1 MINSFLPY
9 YFIFNYQMSKT
20 TEHLK
25 WCRWCDFVKS
35 KSSRKRH
42 EESAHSFEKEE
53 TKKMADLKRTKSFRP
68 PTGYIWCTACTV
80 LVENTVSGVS
90 NHSNSMYH
98 KSNSGRPLHVVSNSI
113 SVVSITSIAAAPQPQ
128 ISRRLPEVQER
139 TEDSDDAFEYS
150 AHEQSG
156 ACLLLF
162 YFLLLSFSLHAQLS
176 LISQN
181 MKQALE
187 ALLIPIRNQKWP
199 CLPIELAQKK

>member
-35 KSSRKRH
+35 ESSRRRH
-42 EESAHSFEKEE
+42 EEIARSFEKEE
-53 TKKMADLKRTKSFRP
+53 TKKMADFSRSKSFQP

-80 LVENTVSGVS
+80 IVENTVSGVS

-98 KSNSGRPLHVVSNSI
+98 KSNSGQPLRIVSNSI
-113 SVVSITSIAAAPQPQ
+113 SVVSKTSIAAAPQLQ
-128 ISRRLPEVQER
+128 ISRWQPEVQER
-139 TEDSDDAFEYS
+139 PKDSDNAFEYG
-150 AHEQSG
+150 ALEQSG

-162 YFLLLSFSLHAQLS
+162 YFFLLSFTQHAHFLFN
-176 LISQN
+176 IS
-181 MKQALE
+181 E
-187 ALLIPIRNQKWP
+187 H
-199 CLPIELAQKK
+199 